1 MTEIIQVQGDNIEA
15 FMDNVIQKAQEG
27 YTRLDTMELSMA
39 VLTNYWVMTMQREVP
54 ETVVEEPKKAGRPAK
69 PKE

>member
-1 MTEIIQVQGDNIEA
+1 MMEIIQVQGDNIEA

-39 VLTNYWVMTMQREVP
+39 VQTNYWVMTMQRQIEEP
-54 ETVVEEPKKAGRPAK
+54 VVEEPKKAGRPAK